1 MGKKFVR
8 KEELKEPWLHA
19 LFEGGGVQNGAR
31 IAVDYSRDCSNPVFI
46 ELTGSV
52 EAKRTRKH
60 GVHRTVTKGNTP
72 MFMDLTARCRKC
84 PECLAA
90 KRWHWCARAL
100 AEFAASDRTW
110 FVTLTLAPVHRAK
123 FEAMTERRLSK
134 GGTRRRDITDAR
146 WFAERSQTIGIE
158 ITKMLKRIRKNCAI
172 PKGGMAYILVTEAHK
187 DGTPHFHLLIHEKQ
201 ATITKVE
208 IQGQW
213 PYGFSKVVLADKSR
227 AYYVTKYVT
236 KNSLARVRAS
246 LNYGA
251 CDNCA
256 PIEGENRIFT
266 AQ

>member
-1 MGKKFVR
+1 MGKKHLR
-8 KEELKEPWLHA
+8 KESVREPWLTA
-19 LFEGGGVQNGAR
+19 LYEGGQQAGAR
-31 IAVDYSRDCSNPVFI
+31 MKVDYSFTCSSPVFI
-46 ELTGSV
+46 ELTGTV

-72 MFMDLTARCRKC
+72 LFLDLTARCRKC

-100 AEFAASDRTW
+100 AEFETSDRTW
-110 FVTLTLAPVHRAK
+110 FVTLTIAPVHRSK
-123 FEAMTERRLSK
+123 FEAITERRLSR
-134 GGTRRRDITDAR
+134 GGTRRNDITDAR
-146 WFAERSQTIGIE
+146 WFAERAKTIAIE
-158 ITKMLKRIRKNCAI
+158 ITKMLKRIRKNTGI
-172 PKGGMAYILVTEAHK
+172 KMTYILVTEAHK
-187 DGTPHFHLLIHEKQ
+187 DGSPHFHLLIHEKQ
-201 ATITKVE
+201 GLATKVQ

-236 KNSLARVRAS
+236 KNTLTRVRAS

-251 CDNCA
+251 CNNCA
-256 PIEGENRIFT
+256 PVEGEDHKIFT